1 MVAGGDSPVRHSA
14 LPSGPGEN
22 SVCGG
27 CSVLGGLL
35 YPTGAEGGSISPI
48 GGGCHKRASHLTHL
62 PGTEQALRECCI
74 KCKESKS
81 TFLRPISPKLPCLHL
96 SREMLRLSAS
106 KLVAEIR

>member
-22 SVCGG
+22 SV
-27 CSVLGGLL
+27 LGGLL
-35 YPTGAEGGSISPI
+35 CPAGAEGGSISPR
-48 GGGCHKRASHLTHL
+48 GGGCHERAAHLTHL
-62 PGTEQALRECCI
+62 PVTEQTLRGCCI

-81 TFLRPISPKLPCLHL
+81 TFLRPISPKLPYLHL

-106 KLVAEIR
+106 KLMAEIR